1 MLRPNDPA
9 SISLKHRIVAGV
21 LAAACLVW
29 VLLSYTMYRA
39 VLNASAV
46 EFDERL
52 AQQAEI
58 IQVYAEHE
66 YAETR
71 SVLDN
76 VIRQPVSGPHSGVV
90 YQIWTI
96 EGQLLYRSAGAPSLP
111 LMEITAQGFGD
122 VRLESKQWRAYIARS
137 RLSPLVVEV
146 AELTDHRR
154 LIATRVLFAVMIP
167 VLLALPL
174 LALLVYGLTH
184 RAMKPILRFADD
196 ISRREAGDLSRLD
209 LAQLPAETQALGV
222 ALNDLIDRY
231 GAALDRE
238 SRFTGD
244 AAHELRTPLAAVRA
258 QAQVALRARNPE
270 EISTALTRL
279 IGGVDR
285 ANRLVGQLL
294 SLSRLEHG
302 NHGTPLRM
310 QRLSAVIDAALH
322 DLASLA
328 QTRHVIIQNPAVP
341 EVSVPEETAYLLLRN
356 LLDNAIRHSPPAGIV
371 RVTTTCSDDQLCI
384 QISDQG
390 PGLPADLRQRVLER
404 FFRHEPSYEGSGLG
418 LSIVARVVDL
428 WGGQM
433 QFEETGQGR
442 GLKVTILVPLRKFLE
457 HENTRGGVSPDAGA
471 SRQCAAGLSA
481 KQGPFPG
488 TSA

>member
-1 MLRPNDPA
+1 VLRTSDPA
-9 SISLKHRIVAGV
+9 RISLKHRIVASV

-29 VLLSYTMYRA
+29 LLLSYTVYRA

-58 IQVYAEHE
+58 IHLYAEHE

-76 VIRQPVSGPHSGVV
+76 VIPQPASGPHSGVV

-111 LMEITAQGFGD
+111 LMGIGTQGFRD
-122 VRLESKQWRAYIARS
+122 VRLESKQWRAYSVRS

-184 RAMKPILRFADD
+184 RALQPIRRFADD

-209 LAQLPAETQALGV
+209 LTQLPVETQALGV

-258 QAQVALRARNPE
+258 QAQVALRARSPE
-270 EISTALTRL
+270 EASIALTRL

-302 NHGTPLRM
+302 SHGAPPRM
-310 QRLSAVIDAALH
+310 QRLSIVIDAALH
-322 DLASLA
+322 DLASMA
-328 QTRHVIIQNPAVP
+328 QARHVIIQNPSAP
-341 EVSVPEETAYLLLRN
+341 ECNVPEETAYLLLRN

-371 RVTTTCSDDQLCI
+371 RVTATGCEDQLCI
-384 QISDQG
+384 EISDQG

-404 FFRHEPSYEGSGLG
+404 FFRHQPSYEGSGLG

-428 WGGQM
+428 WGGRM
-433 QFEETGQGR
+433 QFEETEQGR
-442 GLKVTILVPLRKFLE
+442 GLKVTIRVPLHGLTE
-457 HENTRGGVSPDAGA
+457 HESIRTADPPDAGA
-471 SRQCAAGLSA
+471 GTHTPAALRV
-481 KQGPFPG
+481 KQGPCPG

>member
-1 MLRPNDPA
+1 MPLIDPA
-9 SISLKHRIVAGV
+9 RISLKHRIVASV

-29 VLLSYTMYRA
+29 LLLSYTMYRA

-58 IQVYAEHE
+58 IHRYAEHE

-71 SVLDN
+71 SVPGNL
-76 VIRQPVSGPHSGVV
+76 VGPPSSGPHSGVV
-90 YQIWTI
+90 YQVWTI
-96 EGQLLYRSAGAPSLP
+96 EGRLLYRSAGAPSQP
-111 LMEITAQGFGD
+111 LMGIATQGFRD
-122 VRLESKQWRAYIARS
+122 VNLESRQWRAYIARAPS
-137 RLSPLVVEV
+137 SPLVVEV
-146 AELTDHRR
+146 AELTEHRR
-154 LIATRVLFAVMIP
+154 LIATRVLHAVMVP

-184 RAMKPILRFADD
+184 HALKPIRRFAHD
-196 ISRREAGDLSRLD
+196 ISRREADDLSRLD
-209 LAQLPAETQALGV
+209 LAQLPAETQSLGR
-222 ALNDLIDRY
+222 ALNDLMDRY
-231 GAALDRE
+231 SEALDRE

-258 QAQVALRARNPE
+258 QAQVALRARNSE
-270 EISTALTRL
+270 EASMALTRL
-279 IGGVDR
+279 ISGVDR

-302 NHGTPLRM
+302 SRGTPARM
-310 QRLSAVIDAALH
+310 QRLSWVIDAALH

-328 QTRHVIIQNPAVP
+328 QSRQVVIQNPAAP
-341 EVSVPEETAYLLLRN
+341 EVNVPEETAYLLLRN
-356 LLDNAIRHSPPAGIV
+356 LLDNAIRHSPPGGIV
-371 RVTTTCSDDQLCI
+371 CVACTATDGELRI
-384 QISDQG
+384 EISDQG

-404 FFRHEPSYEGSGLG
+404 FFRHQPAYEGSGLG

-433 QFEETGQGR
+433 QFGQTGPDR
-442 GLKVTILVPLRKFLE
+442 GLKVTIRVVLKARPGSCPE
-457 HENTRGGVSPDAGA
+457 I
-471 SRQCAAGLSA
+471 AA
-481 KQGPFPG
+481 
-488 TSA
+488 